1 MNKIGLKFIKDTLTQ
16 KYSYRFKWM
25 GIPVIQYP
33 QDLIAMQEIIYEV
46 KPDIIIET
54 GVAHGGSLMFY
65 ATLMD
70 TVTDGIV
77 IGIDVDIRPQNRKA
91 IRSHPLWYRIDL
103 VEGSS
108 VNIETLKKVVR
119 IIKKND
125 VKEPVIMVVL
135 DSLHT
140 HKHVLREL
148 EMYSPLVSVGSFLVV
163 FDTIIEHLPEG
174 SFPGKPW
181 SVGNNPATAV
191 KEFLTTH
198 PEFEVDDKIE
208 KRIMITTAPGGY
220 IRRIK

>member
-1 MNKIGLKFIKDTLTQ
+1 MNKIGLKFIKDTLEQ
-16 KYSYRFKWM
+16 RYSYRFKWM

-54 GVAHGGSLMFY
+54 GIAHGGSLMFY

-91 IRSHPLWYRIDL
+91 IMTHPLWYRIDL
-103 VEGSS
+103 IEGSS
-108 VNIETLKKVVR
+108 VNFETLKKVVR

-140 HKHVLREL
+140 HRHVLKEL
-148 EMYSPLVSVGSFLVV
+148 EMYSPLVSVGSYLVV
-163 FDTIIEHLPEG
+163 FDTIIEYLPAG

-198 PEFEVDDKIE
+198 PGFEVDDKIE